1 MTELAFEV
9 LDVAAERYAA
19 APTLRATLRVTETSG
34 EVVHAVALRA
44 QVRIEPQRRGYDD
57 TEKDALGDLFGE
69 ADRWGQTL
77 KPFLW
82 THCTTMVPG
91 FEGSTSVDL
100 PLLCTY
106 DLEVAAAKYFHG
118 VAAGEV
124 PLSFLFNGTVISRG
138 ETGFTVTQVP
148 WHSEATHRMPVTVW
162 RDLMDHYFPN
172 SGWLRLD
179 RDTLSALAGYKSRR
193 GLTTWEEAFAVLLTE
208 AGEEAP

>member
-1 MTELAFEV
+1 
-9 LDVAAERYAA
+9 
-19 APTLRATLRVTETSG
+19 
-34 EVVHAVALRA
+34 
-44 QVRIEPQRRGYDD
+44 
-57 TEKDALGDLFGE
+57 
-69 ADRWGQTL
+69 
-77 KPFLW
+77 
-82 THCTTMVPG
+82 MVPG

-124 PLSFLFNGTVISRG
+124 PLSFLFNGTIISRG

-179 RDTLSALAGYKSRR
+179 RDTLSALARYKSRR
-193 GLTTWEEAFAVLLTE
+193 GLTTWEGAFAILLSE